1 MKCDS
6 LSLKKY
12 IDKSPKVFF
21 IYGEEI
27 VLQNY
32 AKDLINDFFK
42 NNGFDEKKIITKK
55 EFSNINKILLEN
67 AGGSLF
73 GSKLII
79 EIIHEGGK
87 VPKEIIDIFDLSK
100 SDNFIILIKSAIKK
114 VTQNAAWVKKMDRS
128 AMIVECNKLKS
139 FEEKI
144 WLKNQLSFV
153 SNNDIKKYVE
163 IISDLF
169 QGNLVAQQNEVNLL
183 KLTYKENEQIKT
195 NLVLDGGE
203 FSPYDLEDKIIEF
216 NTSGALRILKSIH
229 RNDDHYAQ
237 LLVWIIGK
245 VVNTSVIAMQNP
257 DIRKGLENAG
267 IWSSKI
273 PSYKN
278 FIKVNSMKK
287 IIPLQKKVYELDL
300 ASKGLAG
307 KTKDQFWQDLDNVVI
322 ELTAA

>member
-1 MKCDS
+1 
-6 LSLKKY
+6 
-12 IDKSPKVFF
+12 
-21 IYGEEI
+21 
-27 VLQNY
+27 
-32 AKDLINDFFK
+32 
-42 NNGFDEKKIITKK
+42 
-55 EFSNINKILLEN
+55 
-67 AGGSLF
+67 
-73 GSKLII
+73 
-79 EIIHEGGK
+79 
-87 VPKEIIDIFDLSK
+87 
-100 SDNFIILIKSAIKK
+100 
-114 VTQNAAWVKKMDRS
+114 
-128 AMIVECNKLKS
+128 MIVECNKLKS

-257 DIRKGLENAG
+257 DISKGLENAG

>member
-6 LSLKKY
+6 LSLNKY

-21 IYGEEI
+21 VYGEEI

-42 NNGFDEKKIITKK
+42 KNGFDEKKIITKK
-55 EFSNINKILLEN
+55 DFPNINKILLEN

-100 SDNFIILIKSAIKK
+100 SENLIILIKSAIKK